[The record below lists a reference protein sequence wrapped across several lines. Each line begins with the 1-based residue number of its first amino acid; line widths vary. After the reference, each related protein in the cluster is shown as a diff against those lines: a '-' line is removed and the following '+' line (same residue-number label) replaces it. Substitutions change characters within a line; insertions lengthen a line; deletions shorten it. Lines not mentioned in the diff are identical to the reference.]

1 MTPARQLRAAFTR
14 DDPKDGLR
22 ANRAAMNRD
31 DERALIYYAKAL
43 AMSAALFPSLVN
55 WSALRTAQQLLD
67 EALANE
73 PR

>member
-14 DDPKDGLR
+14 DDPREGLR

-31 DERALIYYAKAL
+31 DERALIFHAKAL
-43 AMSAALFPSLVN
+43 ALSAALFPSLVN
-55 WSALRTAQQLLD
+55 WSALRTAKLLLED
-67 EALANE
+67 ALDNE